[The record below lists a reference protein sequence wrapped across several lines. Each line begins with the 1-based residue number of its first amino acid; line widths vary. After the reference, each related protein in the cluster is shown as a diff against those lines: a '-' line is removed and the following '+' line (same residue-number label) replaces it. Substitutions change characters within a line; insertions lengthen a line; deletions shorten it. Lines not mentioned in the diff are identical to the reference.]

1 MSHLRAPVAR
11 ADRREGGRHGRPV
24 ARTAP
29 VPAETHLRPQLLR
42 LAVLPPTAVAL
53 SACAVVLFTVRSTG
67 TRPGPVLW
75 TVLAGAVAVTGVGIL
90 VAAVAADRAARSVG
104 DRVAALRRSS
114 ARGEADLRALVES
127 LRRGEA
133 PERRKSRGAPP
144 SDADD
149 FELLAADLARAH
161 SGAVTAVVQASQL
174 SSQAGSEQKLEV
186 FVNLARRLQSLVHRE
201 ISILDELENEIEDP
215 ELLKGLFHVDHLAT
229 RIRRHAENLAVL
241 GGAVS
246 RRQWSNPVSMTEVLR
261 SAIAEVEQ
269 YSRVKLVPPI
279 DGELRGHA
287 VADVIH
293 LLAELVENA
302 TVFSAPHTQVL
313 LRATLCTSGL
323 AVEVEDRGLGLPVE
337 EQDRMNALL
346 ADPDQVNVGR
356 LLADGR
362 IGLYVVS
369 QLARRHGIRVRLQSN
384 IYGGVQAVLVVPQAL
399 LGGAAGAVVPARDPL
414 APDPFAAADP
424 RQVPATDATAA
435 RQLPRQGGDTGR
447 RPAGPGAG
455 RRPAAPR
462 PQGTPPQRSAPPQ
475 GEETGGW
482 DRIQAPA
489 RPRSAHDTGRPPAD
503 ARPQDAGGTGHP
515 PVAAQQQTA
524 GGPERLP
531 VPPRPQDAGGGVRL
545 PVALQAENTGGT
557 ERPSVAAQQQNPS
570 GATRLPVPPR
580 PHAVAGAEGSAVRE
594 RPQTAGGVAGPPVA
608 SRQQS
613 TGGTE
618 RLPESMQP
626 QRTAPTTAAGHPL
639 AAPHSSRNNP
649 TTEGSRVSARL
660 RGGTDPAASAA
671 GGSRLLPASEAG
683 SEHRRDSGFPGGPGP
698 LPVRGERHDRPNPAD
713 AVPGIRPADRRVVEE
728 NAGVAPVPRSG
739 AVRGTLGKP
748 QLPRRRA
755 QEHIVPQL
763 RGGPGPRPD
772 AEQPV
777 VGHDPGLMAAFQ
789 RGIGLAEAQQSLEAE
804 VLRSA
809 VPLPEWEPLERSAY
823 PAPGPFDRP
832 RTSAPESPV
841 APPHRPA
848 ASPEPT
854 PDGSTTT
861 PQASTTGTPA
871 TAQDGSATPVPE
883 PALDGSFPA
892 SRGSAGTA
900 PASAWDG
907 SPAPAPGSAT
917 GSPAA
922 AWDRSAA
929 PSRGPATPVREAA
942 LDGSFTPSRGS
953 AGTAPVTA
961 WDGSAALS
969 RESVASVP
977 ESAPNGPTARPHAS
991 ATGAP
996 ASAWDGSP
1004 APAPGSA
1011 TGAPAAAWDRSA
1023 APPHRRAAAP
1033 ESAPEGSTAPSP
1045 RSTPVSPPGAPSG
1058 IGEVPSAHA
1067 SGAPW
1072 AYGVR
1077 EGKAGSVPGSDPG
1090 SDHPTPR
1097 RDGSAPAG

>member
-75 TVLAGAVAVTGVGIL
+75 AVLAGAVAVTGVGIL
-90 VAAVAADRAARSVG
+90 VAAVAADRAARSVS

-127 LRRGEA
+127 LRRGEV
-133 PERRKSRGAPP
+133 PERRKSRGGPP
-144 SDADD
+144 GDADD

-323 AVEVEDRGLGLPVE
+323 AVEVEDRGLGMPVE
-337 EQDRMNALL
+337 EQARMNALL

-399 LGGAAGAVVPARDPL
+399 LGGAAGADVVPARDPL
-414 APDPFAAADP
+414 APTPAPEPVPAADH
-424 RQVPATDATAA
+424 RQAPATHATAS
-435 RQLPRQGGDTGR
+435 RQLPRQGSDTGR
-447 RPAGPGAG
+447 GPAGPGAG
-455 RRPAAPR
+455 AVPQPTPSRGQGMTPRRP
-462 PQGTPPQRSAPPQ
+462 GPPQ
-475 GEETGGW
+475 GEDTGGW
-482 DRIQAPA
+482 
-489 RPRSAHDTGRPPAD
+489 
-503 ARPQDAGGTGHP
+503 
-515 PVAAQQQTA
+515 
-524 GGPERLP
+524 ERLP
-531 VPPRPQDAGGGVRL
+531 VPPRSQNAGGGAGL
-545 PVALQAENTGGT
+545 PPVSPEELGAGGAGRSPVSPQELGAGGAGLPPVSPWQQDTGGAGRPPVSPQDLGTGGAGRPPVSPQDLGAGGAGLPPVSPRRQDTGGAGRPPVSPQELGAGGAGLPPVSPRHQDTSGAGRPPGHPQPPRSTRGT
-557 ERPSVAAQQQNPS
+557 ERP
-570 GATRLPVPPR
+570 PVPPQSQDADATTGR
-580 PHAVAGAEGSAVRE
+580 PLS
-594 RPQTAGGVAGPPVA
+594 
-608 SRQQS
+608 
-613 TGGTE
+613 
-618 RLPESMQP
+618 
-626 QRTAPTTAAGHPL
+626 
-639 AAPHSSRNNP
+639 APHHP
-649 TTEGSRVSARL
+649 PITPETDGSRVPTRL
-660 RGGTDPAASAA
+660 HGGAGAGTGAPAA
-671 GGSRLLPASEAG
+671 GGSAAPTPSSEAASEHG
-683 SEHRRDSGFPGGPGP
+683 RDSGSLGGPGP
-698 LPVRGERHDRPNPAD
+698 LPVRGERHDRPNPAE
-713 AVPGIRPADRRVVEE
+713 AVPGIRRADRRVVEE
-728 NAGVAPVPRSG
+728 NAGIAPVPRSG
-739 AVRGTLGKP
+739 PVRGTLGKP

-763 RGGPGPRPD
+763 RGGPAPRPD
-772 AEQPV
+772 VEQPA
-777 VGHDPGLMAAFQ
+777 GHDPGLMAAFQ

-804 VLRSA
+804 VLQSA
-809 VPLPEWEPLERSAY
+809 VPLPEWEALERSAY
-823 PAPGPFDRP
+823 PAPGPFDQP
-832 RTSAPESPV
+832 RTPTPDSPA
-841 APPHRPA
+841 APPHR
-848 ASPEPT
+848 
-854 PDGSTTT
+854 
-861 PQASTTGTPA
+861 
-871 TAQDGSATPVPE
+871 SA
-883 PALDGSFPA
+883 
-892 SRGSAGTA
+892 
-900 PASAWDG
+900 
-907 SPAPAPGSAT
+907 AT
-917 GSPAA
+917 GSPVAA
-922 AWDRSAA
+922 PGGQAGPPQGSATTPDRFAA
-929 PSRGPATPVREAA
+929 PSHRT
-942 LDGSFTPSRGS
+942 
-953 AGTAPVTA
+953 
-961 WDGSAALS
+961 
-969 RESVASVP
+969 
-977 ESAPNGPTARPHAS
+977 

-996 ASAWDGSP
+996 AT
-1004 APAPGSA
+1004 APGPPPVASPHQ
-1011 TGAPAAAWDRSA
+1011 PAA
-1023 APPHRRAAAP
+1023 
-1033 ESAPEGSTAPSP
+1033 
-1045 RSTPVSPPGAPSG
+1045 TPASPPGGPSR
-1058 IGEVPSAHA
+1058 IAEVSSAHA
-1067 SGAPW
+1067 SGAPR
-1072 AYGVR
+1072 AYGAR
-1077 EGKAGSVPGSDPG
+1077 DWLAGAGQASDPG

-1097 RDGSAPAG
+1097 HDGSAPAG